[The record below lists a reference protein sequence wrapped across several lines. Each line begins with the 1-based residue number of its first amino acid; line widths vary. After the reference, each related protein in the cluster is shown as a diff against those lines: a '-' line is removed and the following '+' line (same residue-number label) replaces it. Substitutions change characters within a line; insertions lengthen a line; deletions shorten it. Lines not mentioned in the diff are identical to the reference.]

1 MWNFKFLSH
10 TLFSGHFP
18 TLSPR
23 VVRKKKKKTVMV
35 TTLWQ
40 KWEFLKCYKRFL
52 NYLGPRLSRFHDFHT
67 SMIACR
73 LYKILSPNPWLLNI
87 DIMSNRTV
95 QINNHA
101 FITET
106 EKAECVAVISRV
118 VVKFKFILQKN
129 LENIVRPKLCW
140 LHATAGKKVP

>member
-1 MWNFKFLSH
+1 MWNFEFLSL

-23 VVRKKKKKTVMV
+23 VVRKKKKKQWW
-35 TTLWQ
+35 LQ
-40 KWEFLKCYKRFL
+40 HYGKNENSLKCYKRFL
-52 NYLGPRLSRFHDFHT
+52 NYLGHRLSRFHDFHT

-73 LYKILSPNPWLLNI
+73 LYKIFSPNPWLLNI

-95 QINNHA
+95 QINNHT
-101 FITET
+101 FISET

-118 VVKFKFILQKN
+118 VVKFRFTLQKN
-129 LENIVRPKLCW
+129 LENIVRPKLCC